1 MNVVGNPLGFI
12 VCAGDAA
19 TSAAGC
25 LQHKHIVRIH
35 EVGVHEGRHPIVID
49 YVEGQSLTRNNGRP
63 PALCQSPLFHLR
75 SHTGLASREAPCSW
89 SKVGTVGIQNQACAY
104 P

>member
-1 MNVVGNPLGFI
+1 MNVAGNSLGFI

-35 EVGVHEGRHPIVID
+35 EVGVHEGRHHIVTD
-49 YVEGQSLTRNNGRP
+49 YVEDQSRTRNNGRP
-63 PALCQSPLFHLR
+63 PVL
-75 SHTGLASREAPCSW
+75 
-89 SKVGTVGIQNQACAY
+89 
-104 P
+104 